1 MPQMSP
7 LLWLNLYVFF
17 FSIFLLFIIMSYFTF
32 SPTMQQQ
39 ETVSYGKQQMN
50 WKW

>member
-7 LLWLNLYVFF
+7 LLWLNLYIFF
-17 FSIFLLFIIMSYFTF
+17 FSVFVLFIVMSYFTY
-32 SPTMQQQ
+32 SPIMKEEKTL
-39 ETVSYGKQQMN
+39 SLSKQQMN